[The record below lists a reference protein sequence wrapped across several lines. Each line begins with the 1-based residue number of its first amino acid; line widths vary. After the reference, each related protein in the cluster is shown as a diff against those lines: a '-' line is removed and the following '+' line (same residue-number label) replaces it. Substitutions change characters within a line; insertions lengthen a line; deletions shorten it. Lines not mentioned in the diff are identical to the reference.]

1 MLTTILARAKI
12 YKEEERKMNIVKEI
26 REKQNEL
33 ITMVNSTFDELVR
46 KVEKMSTEENKY
58 EKEYETIY
66 PITNATGFKGKKPIA
81 IIHKGKRKISPTW
94 KIVVKNILEDI
105 IKDETMKNKVMA
117 LRDKLLGR
125 VRKRLSKT
133 SDDMRSP
140 LKICDDLFIETHYDT
155 ESLIKLLLE
164 ILEEI
169 SYDYNEIQVV
179 IKN

>member
-1 MLTTILARAKI
+1 
-12 YKEEERKMNIVKEI
+12 MNIIKEI

-33 ITMVNSTFDELVR
+33 VIMINSTFDDLVR
-46 KVEKMSTEENKY
+46 KVEKIKMEEN
-58 EKEYETIY
+58 EFESEYETIY
-66 PITNATGFKGKKPIA
+66 PITNTTGFKGRKPIA
-81 IIHKGKRKISPTW
+81 IIYKGERKMTPTW
-94 KIVVKNILEDI
+94 KVVVNTVLQEV
-105 IKDETMKNKVMA
+105 IKDEMMKNRLMS

-140 LKICDDLFIETHYDT
+140 LKIYDNLYIETHYDT
-155 ESLIKLLLE
+155 ETLIKLLLE

-179 IKN
+179 IKNKK

>member
-1 MLTTILARAKI
+1 
-12 YKEEERKMNIVKEI
+12 MNIIKEI

-33 ITMVNSTFDELVR
+33 VIMINSTFDDLVK
-46 KVEKMSTEENKY
+46 KVEKIKLEEN
-58 EKEYETIY
+58 EFESEYETIY
-66 PITNATGFKGKKPIA
+66 PITNTTGFKGRKPIA
-81 IIHKGKRKISPTW
+81 IIYKGERKITPTW
-94 KIVVKNILEDI
+94 KVVVSTVLQEV
-105 IKDETMKNKVMA
+105 IKDEMMKNRLML

-140 LKICDDLFIETHYDT
+140 LKIYDNLYIETHYDT
-155 ESLIKLLLE
+155 ETLIKLLLE

-179 IKN
+179 IKNKK